1 MTHNLPE
8 PTADLLRAVLEALDI
23 PHPATFGDSEK
34 HARVLEDRVMHT
46 VIALRDVLDDER
58 SPLGVEWTT
67 AYLRER
73 LAEHPPTGYR
83 AAGAPRQTGGQ
94 E

>member
-23 PHPATFGDSEK
+23 PHPATTGDAEV
-34 HARVLEDRVMHT
+34 HDRLLADRVIHTVVALRGVLEDG
-46 VIALRDVLDDER
+46 DDPGW
-58 SPLGVEWTT
+58 S
-67 AYLRER
+67 ADYLRAR

-83 AAGAPRQTGGQ
+83 AAGVPRQNGGQ
-94 E
+94 Q